1 LFINILN
8 NILAYKYYLN
18 NNKYE
23 ATLEKIGVAQ
33 WGTKHGHAKGW
44 LDLLTDSNKIDFKG
58 LYEPDIKRKETLTN
72 SNDITWKTVH
82 WIDNFEK
89 ILSDKKIKIIFIE
102 ESNNK
107 SLEVL
112 EKCIKHNKNVML
124 DKPAGNNF
132 NNFKSLAKLASE
144 KKLIIELGY
153 MFRQHEGFK
162 KIATWAKN
170 GNLGKIFMIRA
181 HMSTNLPEYNEANNN
196 ISRSGLSKYKG
207 GVFYD
212 LAGHM
217 IDQICW
223 IQGRPQKIKSFFMN
237 SDSKN
242 KDFSDNTISIFEY
255 DSAMTIID
263 IAAMETKPMARRFEV
278 YGSKGSAIMEPFEP
292 AKSIRLTLEEPFERY
307 ATGENIVKIKDV
319 PRYDVPFELFIDR
332 VINNSKPVRSLDHEI
347 LVQETLMRA
356 TGAIDEKI

>member
-1 LFINILN
+1 M
-8 NILAYKYYLN
+8 
-18 NNKYE
+18 
-23 ATLEKIGVAQ
+23 EKIGVAQ

-44 LDLLTDSNKIDFKG
+44 LDLLTNSNKIDFKG
-58 LYEPDIKRKETLTN
+58 LYEPDIKRKEALNN
-72 SNDITWKTVH
+72 SDEKTWKTVN
-82 WIDNFEK
+82 WIDDFEE
-89 ILSDKKIKIIFIE
+89 ILSDKKIQIIFIE

-112 EKCIKHNKNVML
+112 EKCIQNNKNVML

-132 NNFKSLAKLASE
+132 KKFETLAKQAIE
-144 KKLIIELGY
+144 KNLILELGY
-153 MFRQHEGFK
+153 MFRQHEGFRN
-162 KIATWAKN
+162 IANWAKN
-170 GNLGKIFMIRA
+170 GNLGKIFMVRA
-181 HMSTNLPEYNEANNN
+181 HMSTNLPESNEANND

-237 SDSKN
+237 SDSIDKG
-242 KDFSDNTISIFEY
+242 FSDNTISIFKY
-255 DSAMTIID
+255 DESMTIID

-278 YGSKGSAIMEPFEP
+278 YGTKGSAIMEPFEP
-292 AKSIRLTLEEPFERY
+292 AENIRLTLDEPFEKY
-307 ATGENIVKIKDV
+307 SKGENIVTIKDV
-319 PRYDVPFELFIDR
+319 PRYDKPFELFIDR
-332 VINNSKPVRSLDHEI
+332 VMNNSKPIRSLNHEI

-356 TGAIDEKI
+356 TGDINEEI